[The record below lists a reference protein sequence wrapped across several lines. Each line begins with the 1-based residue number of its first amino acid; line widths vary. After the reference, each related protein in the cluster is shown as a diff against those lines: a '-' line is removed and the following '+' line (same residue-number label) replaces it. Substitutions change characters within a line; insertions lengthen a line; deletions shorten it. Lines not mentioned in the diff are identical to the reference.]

1 MARRE
6 LRVGIA
12 GAGFIGA
19 VHARSARL
27 AGARVAG
34 VAAST
39 PESAQRAAD
48 RLGASKAYASAEALV
63 ADPAIDVVHI
73 CTPNHLH
80 APLAH
85 AALAAGKHV
94 VCEKPLATTAAEA
107 EALDDAARAA
117 GRVAAVPFVYRYY
130 PTVREARARVASGA
144 LGAVHLVHGVYL
156 QDWLLS
162 AEDHNW
168 RVDPG
173 LGGASRA
180 FADIGSHWCDL
191 AEFVTGHRIT
201 RLAARTHT
209 AVPERRDGPARAAF
223 AAAGDGDDGGARAL
237 RPVATEDVALLQFE
251 TDGGAMG
258 SLVVSQVSAGRKN
271 ALRLE
276 VDAADG
282 ALAFD
287 QEEPEALWWGRRAHA
302 TLLRR
307 DPATLSPEAA
317 RLATL
322 PPGHPQGY
330 ADCFDLFVADVYA
343 AIGDGDGDAAEPDG
357 LPRFADGVRAARLT
371 ETVIASAREQQWIDV
386 PAALEVPR

>member
-1 MARRE
+1 MRTSE

-27 AGARVAG
+27 AGARVVA
-34 VAAST
+34 VAASS
-39 PESAQRAAD
+39 PARAEEAA
-48 RLGASKAYASAEALV
+48 RRIGAERACTSAEALV
-63 ADPAIDVVHI
+63 AADDLDVIHV

-80 APLAH
+80 APLAE

-94 VCEKPLATTAAEA
+94 VCEKPLATTVAAAEA
-107 EALDDAARAA
+107 LADAARAA
-117 GRVAAVPFVYRYY
+117 DRVAAVPFVYRYY
-130 PTVREARARVASGA
+130 PTVREARVRVADGE
-144 LGAVHLVHGVYL
+144 LGPLHLVHGAYL

-162 AEDHNW
+162 PEDHNW
-168 RVDPG
+168 RVDPT

-191 AEFVTGHRIT
+191 AEFVTGDRIA
-201 RLAARTHT
+201 RLAARLRT

-223 AAAGDGDDGGARAL
+223 ASAENDDDTNDLRA
-237 RPVATEDVALLQFE
+237 VVTEDIALVQFE
-251 TDGGAMG
+251 TTAGALG
-258 SLVVSQVSAGRKN
+258 SLTVSQVSAGRKN
-271 ALRLE
+271 ALTLE
-276 VDAADG
+276 VDGAAG

-287 QEEPEALWWGRRAHA
+287 QEAPESLWWGRREAA

-307 DPATLSPEAA
+307 DPATLSPAAA

-343 AIGDGDGDAAEPDG
+343 AIRDGEDPDG

-371 ETVIASAREQQWIDV
+371 DAVIASAAQQGRWTDV
-386 PAALEVPR
+386 PATAEVAQ

>member
-1 MARRE
+1 MTRRTE

-27 AGARVAG
+27 AGGRVVG

-39 PESAQRAAD
+39 PLSAERAAV
-48 RLGASKAYASAEALV
+48 RIGAEKAYASAEELV
-63 ADPAIDVVHI
+63 VAPELDVVHI

-80 APLAH
+80 GPLAQ
-85 AALAAGKHV
+85 AALAHGKHV
-94 VCEKPLATTAAEA
+94 VCEKPLATGVEEA
-107 EALDDAARAA
+107 EALADAARL
-117 GRVAAVPFVYRYY
+117 GDRVGTVPFVYRYY
-130 PTVREARARVASGA
+130 PTVREARARVAAGSV
-144 LGAVHLVHGVYL
+144 GAVHLVHGAYL

-162 AEDHNW
+162 PEDHNW
-168 RVDPG
+168 RVDPE
-173 LGGASRA
+173 LGGVSRA

-191 AEFVTGHRIT
+191 AEFVTGHRIARLSAQT
-201 RLAARTHT
+201 RT
-209 AVPERRDGPARAAF
+209 AVAERRDGPARAAF
-223 AAAGDGDDGGARAL
+223 AAAADDGEDGAR
-237 RPVATEDVALLQFE
+237 RPVATEDIALVQFE
-251 TDGGAMG
+251 TDGGAIG

-276 VDAADG
+276 IDGADG

-287 QEEPEALWWGRRAHA
+287 QEDPETLWWGRREAA

-307 DPATLSPEAA
+307 DPATLAPDAA
-317 RLATL
+317 RLAVL

-330 ADCFDLFVADVYA
+330 ADCFDLFVADAYA
-343 AIGDGDGDAAEPDG
+343 AIRDGAEPEG

-371 ETVIASAREQQWIDV
+371 ASVIASARERRWVDV
-386 PAALEVPR
+386 PATAEATR

>member
-1 MARRE
+1 MTGRE

-27 AGARVAG
+27 AGGRVAG
-34 VAAST
+34 VAASS
-39 PESAQRAAD
+39 PKSARRAAA
-48 RLGASKAYASAEALV
+48 RLSATKAYASADELV
-63 ADPAIDVVHI
+63 ADPDIEVVHI

-80 APLAH
+80 GPLAH
-85 AALAAGKHV
+85 AALASGKHV
-94 VCEKPLATTAAEA
+94 VCEKPLATAVEDA
-107 EALDDAARAA
+107 EALADAARAA
-117 GRVAAVPFVYRYY
+117 DRIAAVPFVYRYY
-130 PTVREARARVASGA
+130 PTVREARARVGGGE
-144 LGAVHLVHGVYL
+144 LGAVHLVHGTYL

-162 AEDHNW
+162 SEDHNW
-168 RVDPG
+168 RVDPA

-191 AEFVTGHRIT
+191 AEFVTGQRIA
-201 RLAARTHT
+201 RLSARTQT

-223 AAAGDGDDGGARAL
+223 AAADGNGGALRA
-237 RPVATEDVALLQFE
+237 VATEDVALVQFE
-251 TDGGAMG
+251 TDRGAMG

-276 VDAADG
+276 IDGADG

-287 QEEPEALWWGRRAHA
+287 QEDPESLWWGRRAA
-302 TLLRR
+302 VTLLRR
-307 DPATLSPEAA
+307 DPATLSPPAA

-322 PPGHPQGY
+322 PAGHPQGY

-343 AIGDGDGDAAEPDG
+343 AIRDRADPDG

-371 ETVIASAREQQWIDV
+371 DAVMASAAQRTWVDV
-386 PAALEVPR
+386 PAPVEVPR

>member
-1 MARRE
+1 MRRSE
-6 LRVGIA
+6 QLRVGIA

-27 AGARVAG
+27 AGAAIAG
-34 VAAST
+34 VAASS
-39 PESAQRAAD
+39 PHSAEQAAE
-48 RLGASKAYASAEALV
+48 RIGAARAYASAEELV
-63 ADPAIDVVHI
+63 ADPDLDVVHI

-80 APLAH
+80 GALAQ
-85 AALAAGKHV
+85 AALAHGKHV
-94 VCEKPLATTAAEA
+94 VCEKPLATSAEEA
-107 EALDDAARAA
+107 EALEDAARAA
-117 GRVAAVPFVYRYY
+117 GRTAAVPFVYRYY
-130 PTVREARARVASGA
+130 PTVREARARVAGGEV
-144 LGAVHLVHGVYL
+144 GAVHLVHGTYL

-162 AEDHNW
+162 SEDHNW
-168 RVDPG
+168 RVDPS

-191 AEFVTGHRIT
+191 AEFVTGHRIA
-201 RLAARTHT
+201 RLSARTHT

-223 AAAGDGDDGGARAL
+223 AAAGQDSDDGAL
-237 RPVATEDVALLQFE
+237 HAVATEDVALVQFE

-258 SLVVSQVSAGRKN
+258 SVVVSQVSAGRKN
-271 ALRLE
+271 ALWLE

-287 QEEPEALWWGRRAHA
+287 QEAPESLWWGRRAAA

-307 DPATLSPEAA
+307 DPATLSPSAA

-343 AIGDGDGDAAEPDG
+343 AIRDGAEPDG
-357 LPRFADGVRAARLT
+357 LPGFADGVRAARLT
-371 ETVIASAREQQWIDV
+371 EAVIASARDQQWVDV
-386 PAALEVPR
+386 PATVEVPR

>member
-1 MARRE
+1 MRTRKE

-27 AGARVAG
+27 AGGRLVG
-34 VAAST
+34 VAASS
-39 PESAQRAAD
+39 PESARRAAD
-48 RLGASKAYASAEALV
+48 RLDVPKAYMSADELV
-63 ADPAIDVVHI
+63 ADPELDVVHI

-80 APLAH
+80 GPLAL
-85 AALAAGKHV
+85 AALAGGKHV
-94 VCEKPLATTAAEA
+94 VCEKPLATATQDA
-107 EALDDAARAA
+107 EALADAARAA
-117 GRVAAVPFVYRYY
+117 DRVAAVPFVYRYY
-130 PTVREARARVASGA
+130 PTVREARARVADGG
-144 LGAVHLVHGVYL
+144 LGAVHLVHGTYL

-162 AEDHNW
+162 SEDHNW
-168 RVDPG
+168 RVDPA

-191 AEFVTGHRIT
+191 AEFVTGQRIA
-201 RLAARTHT
+201 RLSARTHT

-223 AAAGDGDDGGARAL
+223 AVADGNGGALHA
-237 RPVATEDVALLQFE
+237 VATEDVALVQFE

-276 VDAADG
+276 VDAAGG

-287 QEEPEALWWGRRAHA
+287 QEDPETLWWGRREAA

-307 DPATLSPEAA
+307 DPGTLSPPAA
-317 RLATL
+317 RLAVL
-322 PPGHPQGY
+322 PAGHPQGY

-343 AIGDGDGDAAEPDG
+343 AIRDGVDPDG

-371 ETVIASAREQQWIDV
+371 DAVMASAAQHAWVDV
-386 PAALEVPR
+386 PTPVEVPR